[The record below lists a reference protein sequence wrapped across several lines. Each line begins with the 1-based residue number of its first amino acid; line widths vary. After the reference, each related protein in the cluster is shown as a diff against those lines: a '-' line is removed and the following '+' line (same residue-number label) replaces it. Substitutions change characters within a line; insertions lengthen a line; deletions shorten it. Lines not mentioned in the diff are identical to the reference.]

1 MIEAEKQRLIEL
13 ETMTRALTDRE
24 YAQYKFLLKKK
35 ESDERIDQFRR
46 NQWESY
52 ESKRSRAVNLA
63 WEFYKNIDVDGQC
76 YVAVGG
82 LDSIVLYLF
91 LRSIGIDVPAISV
104 SSLEDKSIQKVHKA
118 LGVQELK
125 PLKSKVKVIREFGW
139 PVISKEA
146 AGKISHIQHPTE
158 KNATVRHAII
168 TGETGAQGGYRTGT
182 KMQLKQRWLKLFGGA
197 DPEGAELGY
206 AAADFLV
213 SDRCCYYLKEMPCE
227 NYHRE
232 TGRWPYM
239 GLMASEGGRREK
251 ALAVNGCNYI
261 SRNTRRSCPFATFYR
276 SDLLRLAMEMEEW
289 YQENHHL
296 FPGPKL
302 DTIVP
307 AAYGKIISDEKGQL
321 QTTDAQRTGCSMCGF
336 GIHMEERPHRFDLL
350 WERNP
355 KEWEF
360 WMTRV
365 IQDKDGNW
373 YGWGK
378 VLDYIGVKWRNPELY
393 IVQKRNS
400 EAVVQMTMEDLI
412 T

>member
-1 MIEAEKQRLIEL
+1 MNQNEVERLKEL
-13 ETMTRALTDRE
+13 EAKQQLTDKE
-24 YAQYKFLLKKK
+24 FAQYEFLKKK
-35 ESDERIDQFRR
+35 AENDEHIEQFRK
-46 NQWESY
+46 NQQEPY
-52 ESKRSRAVNLA
+52 VSKRSRAENLA
-63 WEFYKNIDVDGQC
+63 WEFYKNVEVDKQC

-82 LDSIVLYLF
+82 LDSITLYLF
-91 LRSIGIDVPAISV
+91 LRSIGINVPAVSV

-118 LGVQELK
+118 LGVIELK
-125 PLKSKVKVIREFGW
+125 PLKSKIKVIREFGW
-139 PVISKEA
+139 PVISKEI

-158 KNATVRHAII
+158 QNATVRHAII

-182 KMQLKQRWLKLFGGA
+182 RMQLRQRWLKLFGGA
-197 DPEGAELGY
+197 DPEGKELGY

-213 SDRCCYYLKEMPCE
+213 SDRCCYYLKEKPCDD
-227 NYHRE
+227 YHKE

-261 SRNTRRSCPFATFYR
+261 SPGTKRSCPFATFYR
-276 SDLLRLAMEMEEW
+276 DDLLRLALEMDAW
-289 YQENHHL
+289 YQENYHL

-302 DTIVP
+302 DTIIP
-307 AAYGKIISDEKGQL
+307 TIYGKIVEDEKGIL

-355 KEWEF
+355 GEWEM
-360 WMTRV
+360 WMHRV
-365 IQDKDGNW
+365 CQDQDGNW

-378 VLDYIGVKWRNPELY
+378 VLDYIGVPWKHPELW
-393 IVQKRNS
+393 VEAKRQA
-400 EAVVQMTMEDLI
+400 EAIEQMTMEDM
-412 T
+412 

>member
-1 MIEAEKQRLIEL
+1 MNQKDIDQLKEL
-13 ETMTRALTDRE
+13 ESKPQLTDKE
-24 YAQYKFLLKKK
+24 LAQYEFLKKK
-35 ESDERIDQFRR
+35 AENDEHIEQFRK
-46 NQWESY
+46 NQNEPY

-63 WEFYKNIDVDGQC
+63 WEFYKNVEVDKRC

-82 LDSIVLYLF
+82 LDSITLYLF
-91 LRSIGIDVPAISV
+91 LRSIGIDVPAVSV
-104 SSLEDKSIQKVHKA
+104 SSLEDKSIQTVHKA
-118 LGVQELK
+118 LGVIELK
-125 PLKSKVKVIREFGW
+125 PLKSKIKVIREFGW
-139 PVISKEA
+139 PVISKEI

-158 KNATVRHAII
+158 QNGTVRHAII

-182 KMQLKQRWLKLFGGA
+182 RMQLRQRWLELFGGA
-197 DPEGAELGY
+197 DPEGEELGY

-213 SDRCCYYLKEMPCE
+213 SDRCCYYLKEKPCDD
-227 NYHRE
+227 YHKE

-261 SRNTRRSCPFATFYR
+261 SPGTRRSCPFATFWR
-276 SDLLRLAMEMEEW
+276 HDLLRLALEMDAW
-289 YQENHHL
+289 YQKYYHL
-296 FPGPKL
+296 FPGPRL

-307 AAYGKIISDEKGQL
+307 AIYGKIVEDEKGVL

-355 KEWEF
+355 REWDM
-360 WMTRV
+360 WMHRV
-365 IQDKDGNW
+365 CQDQNGNW

-378 VLDYIGVKWRNPELY
+378 VLDYIGVKWKHPELY
-393 IVQKRNS
+393 VEAKRQA
-400 EAVVQMTMEDLI
+400 EAVEQMTMEDL
-412 T
+412 

>member
-1 MIEAEKQRLIEL
+1 MTQKDIDRLKEL
-13 ETMTRALTDRE
+13 EAKFQLTDKE
-24 YAQYKFLLKKK
+24 LAQYKFLKKK
-35 ESDERIDQFRR
+35 AENDEHIEQFRK
-46 NQWESY
+46 NQQEPY

-63 WEFYKNIDVDGQC
+63 WEFYKNVDIDKQC

-91 LRSIGIDVPAISV
+91 LRSIGIDVPAVSV

-118 LGVQELK
+118 LGVIELK
-125 PLKSKVKVIREFGW
+125 PLKSKIKVIREFGW
-139 PVISKEA
+139 PVISKEI
-146 AGKISHIQHPTE
+146 AGKISHIQHPAE
-158 KNATVRHAII
+158 QNATVRHAII

-182 KMQLKQRWLKLFGGA
+182 RMQLRQRWLKLFGGA
-197 DPEGAELGY
+197 DPEGEELGY

-213 SDRCCYYLKEMPCE
+213 SDRCCYYLKEKPCDD
-227 NYHRE
+227 YHKE

-261 SRNTRRSCPFATFYR
+261 SPGTRRSCPFATFWR
-276 SDLLRLAMEMEEW
+276 HDLLQLALEMDAW
-289 YQENHHL
+289 YQENYHL

-307 AAYGKIISDEKGQL
+307 TIYGKIVEDEKGVL

-355 KEWEF
+355 KEWDM
-360 WMTRV
+360 WMHRV
-365 IQDKDGNW
+365 CQDQDGNW

-378 VLDYIGVKWRNPELY
+378 VLDYIGVKWKHPELY
-393 IVQKRNS
+393 VEAKRQA
-400 EAVVQMTMEDLI
+400 EAVEQMTMEDL
-412 T
+412 